1 MKDSNVIKAREIEKI
16 FASAPAPQIMIE
28 PEGVIDKCIKVLKS
42 DADDSMKIGYALATL
57 EGIKGA
63 WNV

>member
-1 MKDSNVIKAREIEKI
+1 MKDSNVIKAREIEK
-16 FASAPAPQIMIE
+16 FLASDPGIIIP
-28 PEGVIDKCIKVLKS
+28 PESVIDKCIKVLKS